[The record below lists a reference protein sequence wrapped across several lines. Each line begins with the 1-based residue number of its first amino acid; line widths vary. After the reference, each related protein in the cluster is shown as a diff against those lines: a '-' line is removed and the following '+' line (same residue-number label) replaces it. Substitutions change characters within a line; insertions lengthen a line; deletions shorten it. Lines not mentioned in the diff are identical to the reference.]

1 MFSSVLVLLQLDSK
15 NLIFINLCQVFSEK
29 TPVMS
34 VDICI
39 RIAVLIN
46 NKNSDKNNNNNNNK
60 TTTVTGTTTKRISL
74 AYSLMSNHSH

>member
-39 RIAVLIN
+39 RISVLIN
-46 NKNSDKNNNNNNNK
+46 NKNSDKNNNNNNNNNN
-60 TTTVTGTTTKRISL
+60 RNNNNMNNCEF
-74 AYSLMSNHSH
+74 YSNLKF